1 MEFRLNENAFG
12 EFEIVQYV
20 PDLVG
25 TFTDQETAEKV
36 LGFLEADAVNATRK
50 AQVAA
55 KESEPKAVLH
65 LQSQAAT
72 AKDKPADTVSP
83 NPNGVA
89 PSSSDVAH
97 FSWSDEELAEAFER
111 IAKGEK
117 IRAVADSFKKSW
129 TALRSKWAAHKKA
142 QPETASPVEKVA
154 DAISALKGQVACNL
168 CGHHFTPTDNNA
180 DHCARCRLDA

>member
-1 MEFRLNENAFG
+1 MEFRLNENALG

-55 KESEPKAVLH
+55 KESEPKAVPPH
-65 LQSQAAT
+65 QAPSTAT
-72 AKDKPADTVSP
+72 GDKPKTA
-83 NPNGVA
+83 A
-89 PSSSDVAH
+89 PAKSDVAH
-97 FSWSDEELAEAFER
+97 FSWSREDLAAAFER
-111 IAKGEK
+111 LAKGEK
-117 IRAVADSFKKSW
+117 LQVVADDFGKSW
-129 TALRSKWAAHKKA
+129 TALRAQWAVHNKA
-142 QPETASPVEKVA
+142 QKEVGSPLETLTSV
-154 DAISALKGQVACNL
+154 ISELEGQVACNL

-180 DHCARCRLDA
+180 DHCARCRADA